1 LQNIEFTEEKGLM
14 DYWKK
19 PVVPLLVM
27 LLITMPVWADESAQ
41 RSEENASET
50 GKNEIRVCPK
60 PVPIMVLLSPDYSD
74 ADRIEVLNKYEV
86 LKRVEFAIA
95 CELENQGYIAA
106 KPLKLDV
113 VVTEFRLR
121 SGASAAIGGFASG
134 RDKLAVKVDAS
145 IDGGDSMQFR
155 EGASTVKGGWHM
167 PAPSQR
173 INYLVQ
179 ELAGNLVKKM
189 YKKGLLKQ

>member
-1 LQNIEFTEEKGLM
+1 MEKGFM
-14 DYWKK
+14 NSRNI
-19 PVVPLLVM
+19 PAVPLLVM
-27 LLITMPVWADESAQ
+27 LLIATPVWADESAQ

-60 PVPIMVLLSPDYSD
+60 PVPIKVVLSPDYSE
-74 ADRIEVLNKYEV
+74 ADRIDVLNNYEV

-95 CELENQGYIAA
+95 CELENQGYTAA

-113 VVTEFRLR
+113 AVTEFRLR

-155 EGASTVKGGWHM
+155 EGTSTVKGGWHM

>member
-1 LQNIEFTEEKGLM
+1 MISSLN
-14 DYWKK
+14 K
-19 PVVPLLVM
+19 PAIPLLAM
-27 LLITMPVWADESAQ
+27 LLLSTPVWADESAQ

-60 PVPIMVLLSPDYSD
+60 AVPIMVVLSPDYSE

-95 CELENQGYIAA
+95 CELENQGYTAV

-121 SGASAAIGGFASG
+121 SGASAAFGGFASG
-134 RDKLAVKVDAS
+134 RDKLAVKVDARF
-145 IDGGDSMQFR
+145 DGGDSVHFR
-155 EGASTVKGGWHM
+155 EGDSTIKGGWSM

-173 INYLVQ
+173 VNYLVQ

-189 YKKGLLKQ
+189 YKKGLLKQH